1 MNLNQIFKPKKM
13 AEIFSQMTEP
23 ESLVDGLWNKGE
35 TMMVFAGSGVGKS
48 LFSYNLVEILAT
60 SKGEFLGQSCATEQK
75 VLYLDGEMSTNSIGS
90 RVAPEMLSQI
100 GLIDY
105 IASEIN
111 EEVIDLT
118 IADQRD
124 YLIELA
130 RSYEIVVLDS
140 VRVLFGLTDE
150 NNAESWRD
158 VNKLVVALRGVGCS
172 VLVIHHANKSDGEIP
187 TYSGSTN
194 AITVFDRTL
203 AISGQ
208 KYKRLH
214 GQKSRNDAWGD
225 WIEELVFF
233 AGEYGKL
240 ELRTQAEIDVD
251 KMDEIYEM
259 LSLDRRTCA
268 TGKREKRL
276 KVNKIMDA
284 GLGNSVTNAKLWNAV
299 EYLFEDIWTKED
311 FDNAIAGNW
320 SEIDTPF
327 LRSGLEEPSY
337 A

>member
-1 MNLNQIFKPKKM
+1 MELNQIFKPCKM
-13 AEIFSQMTEP
+13 AEIVAGMREP
-23 ESLVDGLWNKGE
+23 EQLVDGLWDKGE

-48 LFSYNLVEILAT
+48 LFSYNLVECLAT
-60 SKGEFLGQSCATEQK
+60 DKGQFLGQECAINQK

-90 RVAPEMLSQI
+90 RVDPSMLDML
-100 GLIDY
+100 GRIDY
-105 IASEIN
+105 IASEVN

-118 IADQRD
+118 LADQRAH
-124 YLIELA
+124 LIEMS
-130 RSYEIVVLDS
+130 RGYDIVVLDS

-150 NNAESWRD
+150 NNAESWRA

-208 KYKRLH
+208 EYKQLH
-214 GQKSRNDAWGD
+214 GQKSRNAAWGD
-225 WIEELVFF
+225 WLEELVFF

-240 ELRTQAEIDVD
+240 NVRTQTQMDSWKMEAIVD
-251 KMDEIYEM
+251 L
-259 LSLDRRTCA
+259 LSEDRRSCA
-268 TGKREKRL
+268 NGKREKRL
-276 KVNKIMDA
+276 KINKLINA
-284 GLGNSVTNAKLWNAV
+284 GLGNSVTNTKLWGAV
-299 EYLFEDIWTKED
+299 EYLFDDFWTRED

-320 SEIDTPF
+320 EELDSP
-327 LRSGLEEPSY
+327 LEVL
-337 A
+337 